1 VIRPGTF
8 LQRAEGN
15 TGRVV
20 PPSGFTARLT
30 IFSAAAM
37 AFLAVFALALALAA
51 GRMADRWDAALA
63 DTATIRIAAPQ
74 GQMETQTAIVQEIL
88 RTTPGVTEARVLP
101 VEESRALLE
110 PWFGPDLPIESLAIP
125 QLIAVRTA
133 APGFDAQSLRLR
145 LSAEAPGA
153 VLDDHTRW
161 RQPLVR
167 AAARLRSLGFAAIG
181 LIGATVAAMIVLAA
195 QAALSAN
202 AQVITVLRLI
212 GARDAFIA
220 RAFVRR
226 FTLRAFGGAVAG
238 TALGMLA
245 LALMPGDPATGAFLT
260 DIGFHGAEWLSP
272 LLIPPFAAI
281 TAFIATRAA
290 ALRRLK
296 ELT

>member
-1 VIRPGTF
+1 MTRPGTF

-30 IFSAAAM
+30 IFSAATM
-37 AFLAVFALALALAA
+37 AFVAVFTLALALAA

-63 DTATIRIAAPQ
+63 DTATIRISAPE
-74 GQMETQTAIVQEIL
+74 GQMDAQTTIVMEIL
-88 RTTPGVTEARVLP
+88 RTTPGVAKGRVLTSD
-101 VEESRALLE
+101 EQRALLE
-110 PWFGPDLPIESLAIP
+110 PWFGPDLPIEALPIP
-125 QLIAVRTA
+125 QLVEVTTA
-133 APGFDAQSLRLR
+133 PQGFDAQSLRLR

-167 AAARLRSLGFAAIG
+167 AAERLRGLGFAAVG

-195 QAALSAN
+195 RAALAAN
-202 AQVITVLRLI
+202 AQVIMVLRLI
-212 GARDAFIA
+212 GARDVFIA

-226 FTLRAFGGAVAG
+226 FTLRAFGGALIG
-238 TALGMLA
+238 TIVGMITLA
-245 LALMPGDPATGAFLT
+245 VIPGNDSVGDFLT
-260 DIGFHGAEWLSP
+260 DIGFRGAEWLGP
-272 LLIPPFAAI
+272 LLIPPF
-281 TAFIATRAA
+281 TALMAFLATRAA